1 LKVEDF
7 STHER
12 TLTAAIGTDNLFMG
26 HLWDNVINCPAV
38 QVDVSNM
45 REVKKICADH
55 RRSDI
60 GINFR

>member
-12 TLTAAIGTDNLFMG
+12 TLTAAIGADNLFMG

-38 QVDVSNM
+38 QVDVSTH
-45 REVKKICADH
+45 A
-55 RRSDI
+55 RSEKNLR
-60 GINFR
+60 GSAA